1 MTPTVAEPDTMTA
14 RFFSPSMPHPR
25 VADPRCVLDAD
36 ETRHARK
43 ALRIA
48 PGDTLELFDGT
59 GRVGTAVLERYGS
72 QGAICRITH
81 IAEVPPLKPRITVA
95 TAIPK
100 GNRADDMVNQ
110 LSQLGADR
118 VIPMVTTHSV
128 VDPRDGKVERF
139 RRIALEAAKQSGRLT
154 LMEIAPV
161 TPFHDVLA
169 EVCDFGV
176 VCAPQAGRPDDVSDQ
191 LHGCQEAI
199 VLIGPEGGFTE
210 EELHRAVHAGYVA
223 WSISPNVLRI
233 ETAAVTAVSLL
244 RYLA

>member
-1 MTPTVAEPDTMTA
+1 MLLTEMPA

-25 VADPRCVLDAD
+25 VADPRCALGPE

-43 ALRIA
+43 VLRIA
-48 PGDTLELFDGT
+48 IGETVELFDGT
-59 GRVGTAVLERYGS
+59 GKVGTAILEDYAS
-72 QGAICRITH
+72 QGAICRLTS
-81 IAEVPPLKPRITVA
+81 IAEADPLTPRITVA

-100 GNRADDMVNQ
+100 GTKAEDMVNQ

-118 VIPMVTTHSV
+118 VIPMITHRSV

-139 RRIALEAAKQSGRLT
+139 RRVALEAAKQSGRLT
-154 LMEIAPV
+154 LMEITQPV
-161 TPFHDVLA
+161 PFHEVLA

-176 VCAPQAGRPDDVSDQ
+176 VCCPRKDRPGDLPEQ
-191 LHGCQEAI
+191 LRDCQDAI
-199 VLIGPEGGFTE
+199 VLIGPEGGFTDE
-210 EELHRAVHAGYVA
+210 ETHRACHAGYVP

-233 ETAAVTAVSLL
+233 ETAAVTAVSLM